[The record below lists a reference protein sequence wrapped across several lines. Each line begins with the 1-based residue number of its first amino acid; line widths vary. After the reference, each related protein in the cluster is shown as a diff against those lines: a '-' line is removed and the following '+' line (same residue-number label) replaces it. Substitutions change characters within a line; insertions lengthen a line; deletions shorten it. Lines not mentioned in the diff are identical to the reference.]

1 MIAIDILYTVV
12 KWEENRFN
20 SASESKTTFTDD
32 IVFELGVNWNQKS
45 WCGRIEERLNSMY

>member
-32 IVFELGVNWNQKS
+32 IVFELGVNWN
-45 WCGRIEERLNSMY
+45 